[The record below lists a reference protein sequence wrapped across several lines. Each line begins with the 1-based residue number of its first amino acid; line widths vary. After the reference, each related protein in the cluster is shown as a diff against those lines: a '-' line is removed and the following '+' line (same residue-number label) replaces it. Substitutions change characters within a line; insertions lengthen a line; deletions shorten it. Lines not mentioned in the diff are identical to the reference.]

1 MSVLTLVLIVGLVL
15 LAVALSPRVVA
26 WFNQDASRDS
36 FRTELE
42 ALERKKEMLRQAK
55 QPPAA

>member
-1 MSVLTLVLIVGLVL
+1 MSPLSLVLVVVLVL
-15 LAVALSPRVVA
+15 LVVALSPRVAA
-26 WFNQDASRDS
+26 WVSRDASREGL
-36 FRTELE
+36 RTELE

>member
-1 MSVLTLVLIVGLVL
+1 MSALTLLLIVGIVLLVL
-15 LAVALSPRVVA
+15 ALSPRVSA
-26 WFNQDASRDS
+26 WFRRDAAHDGLRS
-36 FRTELE
+36 ELE

>member
-1 MSVLTLVLIVGLVL
+1 MTVLTLVLIVGSVLLVL
-15 LAVALSPRVVA
+15 ALSPRVVA
-26 WFNQDASRDS
+26 WFNHDASRDS
-36 FRTELE
+36 LQTELE